1 MTPSL
6 LSSFAAVVVATTL
19 AFATTE
25 AASTNSSASH
35 APFETITSKPGEC
48 VVGSPNTYVSA
59 EDLANKK
66 LTKEI
71 AAKLQPMLTRQHT
84 AWNRWIIGYDCW
96 PYYDIKVN
104 VVGIAVKD
112 KSVLG
117 WSDDSLGKIY
127 VGDLDKDGSP
137 QCPENCYRAAD
148 SYSGKWSESSGCDG
162 KPFDISLWPT
172 QDLGGGWGTYWGQQ
186 VDLDNMLL
194 YLNENELEIV
204 SHEMGHGFGLPDFDQ
219 QPKPDNFK
227 PYIMDAMPSST
238 VRDTDGWLL
247 CRVLENKKHN
257 YDF

>member
-6 LSSFAAVVVATTL
+6 LSSFSAVVLATTL

-48 VVGSPNTYVSA
+48 VV
-59 EDLANKK
+59 ANVDPSTHGVEP
-66 LTKEI
+66 LDHR
-71 AAKLQPMLTRQHT
+71 LRL
-84 AWNRWIIGYDCW
+84 
-96 PYYDIKVN
+96 PYYDIKIN

-117 WSDDSLGKIY
+117 WNDDSLGKIY

-172 QDLGGGWGTYWGQQ
+172 QDLGGG
-186 VDLDNMLL
+186 
-194 YLNENELEIV
+194 
-204 SHEMGHGFGLPDFDQ
+204 
-219 QPKPDNFK
+219 
-227 PYIMDAMPSST
+227 
-238 VRDTDGWLL
+238 
-247 CRVLENKKHN
+247 
-257 YDF
+257 